1 MAIKAKKSQPLSGL
15 GELRVLRQDSDLN
28 YDVQIAIM
36 RSGLND
42 NNWDYRNVGVYANT
56 FRGTPILC
64 AYLPTGKIGD
74 GHNMETVVGPDG
86 KKRYR
91 FTGPTAERIVGMIYD
106 TDDAVWTEKWDG
118 ETWAYARGKLWRF
131 YNPELVDKI
140 ARQGRMEVS
149 AETNVEEAQKAADR
163 EIYTKWHG
171 LGVTILGDDV
181 APAIPGANIKAL
193 ESMQE
198 AFKQMQLRAAAYHNK
213 PQNHTQKGVNNL
225 NSMNNAPLLEEM
237 QAKFKGY
244 TILNMTEKGER
255 LLMLDGKGRACTYQF
270 NESDHGVI
278 IPDRMSYATLTCQHS
293 FEDGVA
299 LDVDVMSMLAA
310 ATKEATETCAA
321 LESENE
327 TLKTQNAEQKSR
339 IEAMEKEE
347 MARRVQAAKAAVECA
362 AREACECMEGVPEDL
377 TKGIMEKIEAG
388 EYTSKMN
395 ADGKWVGDQEAVKDL
410 KAMLGDLALQKS
422 KEAMNAAQK
431 KFAWETDM
439 VKNNS
444 AVNSYEAT
452 LARVTRR

>member
-1 MAIKAKKSQPLSGL
+1 MAIKVKSQEPVSGL

-36 RSGLND
+36 RSGLNE
-42 NNWDYRNVGVYANT
+42 NGWDYRNVGVYAKT

-106 TDDAVWTEKWDG
+106 ADDAVWTEEQDG
-118 ETWAYARGKLWRF
+118 ETWAFARGKLWRF

-140 ARQGRMEVS
+140 AKQGRMEVS
-149 AETNVEEAQKAADR
+149 AETNVEKAQQASDR

-198 AFKQMQLRAAAYHNK
+198 AFKQMQLRAAAYHPK
-213 PQNHTQKGVNNL
+213 PQVEKQKGVKSL
-225 NSMNNAPLLEEM
+225 NAMSNAPLLEKM
-237 QAKFKGY
+237 QEKFKGY

-255 LLMLDGKGRACTYQF
+255 LLMLDDKGRVCTYQF
-270 NESDHGVI
+270 QETDHGVI

-293 FEDGVA
+293 FEDGVS
-299 LDVDVMSMLAA
+299 LDVDVMSMLAD
-310 ATKEATETCAA
+310 ATREANEGRAA
-321 LESENE
+321 LESEVA
-327 TLKTQNAEQKSR
+327 TLKAQNAEQKSQ
-339 IEAMEKEE
+339 IEAMEKAEL
-347 MARRVQAAKAAVECA
+347 ARRVQAAKDAVECA
-362 AREACECMEGVPEDL
+362 AKEAAECMADMPTDM

-388 EYTSKMN
+388 EYTSKMS
-395 ADGKWVGDQEAVKDL
+395 ADGKWIGAEEAVKDL
-410 KAMLGDLALQKS
+410 KAMLGDFALQKS
-422 KEAMNAAQK
+422 KEAMNAANK
-431 KFAWETDM
+431 KFIWEGGTI
-439 VKNNS
+439 KNNS
-444 AVNSYEAT
+444 AEDGFAAT
-452 LARVTRR
+452 VARLTK

>member
-1 MAIKAKKSQPLSGL
+1 MAIKTKKQEPVSGL

-36 RSGLND
+36 RSGLNE
-42 NNWDYRNVGVYANT
+42 NGWDYRNVGVYAKT

-106 TDDAVWTEKWDG
+106 TDDAVWTEEQDG
-118 ETWAYARGKLWRF
+118 ETWAFARGKLWRF

-149 AETNVEEAQKAADR
+149 AETNVEKAQQASDR

-198 AFKQMQLRAAAYHNK
+198 AFKQMQLRAAAYHPK
-213 PQNHTQKGVNNL
+213 PQNSKQKGVKNL
-225 NSMNNAPLLEEM
+225 NAMSNAPLLEKM
-237 QAKFKGY
+237 QEKFKGY
-244 TILNMTEKGER
+244 TILNMTDKGER
-255 LLMLDGKGRACTYQF
+255 LLMLDEKGRACTYQF
-270 NESDHGVI
+270 NEADHGVV
-278 IPDRMSYATLTCQHS
+278 IPDRMSYAALTCQHT
-293 FEDGVA
+293 FEDGTA
-299 LDVDVMSMLAA
+299 LDVDVMSMLST
-310 ATKEATETCAA
+310 ATKEANDRCTA
-321 LESENE
+321 LEGENE
-327 TLKTQNAEQKSR
+327 TLKTQNAEQKSQ
-339 IEAMEKEE
+339 IEAMEKAELT
-347 MARRVQAAKAAVECA
+347 RRVQEAKKAVECA
-362 AREACECMEGVPEDL
+362 AKEAAECMADMPADM

-388 EYTSKMN
+388 EYTSKMS
-395 ADGKWVGDQEAVKDL
+395 ADGKWIGAEEAVKDL
-410 KAMLGDLALQKS
+410 KAMLGDFALQKS
-422 KEAMNAAQK
+422 KEAMNAANK
-431 KFAWETDM
+431 KFIWEGGGI
-439 VKNNS
+439 KNNS
-444 AVNSYEAT
+444 ADDSYEST
-452 LARVTRR
+452 LARLTK

>member
-1 MAIKAKKSQPLSGL
+1 MAIKTKKQEPISGL

-36 RSGLND
+36 RSGLNE
-42 NNWDYRNVGVYANT
+42 NGWDYRNVGVYAKT

-106 TDDAVWTEKWDG
+106 ADDAVWTEEQSG
-118 ETWAYARGKLWRF
+118 ETWAFARGKLWRF

-140 ARQGRMEVS
+140 AKQGRMGVS
-149 AETNVEEAQKAADR
+149 AETNVEKAQKASDR

-198 AFKQMQLRAAAYHNK
+198 AFKQMQLRAAAYHPK
-213 PQNHTQKGVNNL
+213 PQVEKQKGVKSL
-225 NSMNNAPLLEEM
+225 NAMSNAPLLEKM
-237 QAKFKGY
+237 QEKFKGY

-255 LLMLDGKGRACTYQF
+255 LLMLDDKGRVCTYQF
-270 NESDHGVI
+270 QETDHGVI

-293 FEDGVA
+293 FEDGVS
-299 LDVDVMSMLAA
+299 LDVDVMSMLAD
-310 ATKEATETCAA
+310 ATREANEGRAA
-321 LESENE
+321 LESEVA
-327 TLKTQNAEQKSR
+327 TLKAQNAEQKSQ
-339 IEAMEKEE
+339 IEAMEKAEL
-347 MARRVQAAKAAVECA
+347 ARRVQAAKDAVECA
-362 AREACECMEGVPEDL
+362 AKEAAECMADMPTDM

-388 EYTSKMN
+388 EYTSKMS
-395 ADGKWVGDQEAVKDL
+395 ADGKWIGAEEAVKDL
-410 KAMLGDLALQKS
+410 KAMLGDFALQKS
-422 KEAMNAAQK
+422 KEAMNAANK
-431 KFAWETDM
+431 KFIWEGGTI
-439 VKNNS
+439 KNNS
-444 AVNSYEAT
+444 ADDSFEAT
-452 LARVTRR
+452 VARLTR

>member
-1 MAIKAKKSQPLSGL
+1 MAIKTKKQEPVSGL

-36 RSGLND
+36 RSGLNE
-42 NNWDYRNVGVYANT
+42 NGWDYRNVGVYAKT

-106 TDDAVWTEKWDG
+106 ADDAVWTEEQNG
-118 ETWAYARGKLWRF
+118 ETWAFARGKLWRF

-140 ARQGRMEVS
+140 AKQGRMEVS
-149 AETNVEEAQKAADR
+149 AETNVEKAQKASDR

-198 AFKQMQLRAAAYHNK
+198 TFKQMQLRAAAYHPK
-213 PQNHTQKGVNNL
+213 PQVEKQKGVKSL
-225 NSMNNAPLLEEM
+225 NAMSNAPLLEKM
-237 QAKFKGY
+237 QEKFKGY

-255 LLMLDGKGRACTYQF
+255 LLMLDDKGRVCTYQF
-270 NESDHGVI
+270 QETDHGVI

-293 FEDGVA
+293 FEDGVS
-299 LDVDVMSMLAA
+299 LDVDVMSMLAD
-310 ATKEATETCAA
+310 ATKEANEGRAA
-321 LESENE
+321 LESEVA
-327 TLKTQNAEQKSR
+327 TLKAQNAEQKSQ
-339 IEAMEKEE
+339 IEAMEKAEL
-347 MARRVQAAKAAVECA
+347 ARRVQAAKDAVECA
-362 AREACECMEGVPEDL
+362 AKEAAECMADMPTDM

-388 EYTSKMN
+388 EYTSKMS
-395 ADGKWVGDQEAVKDL
+395 ADGKWIGAEEAVKDL
-410 KAMLGDLALQKS
+410 KAMLGDFALQKS
-422 KEAMNAAQK
+422 KEAMNAATK
-431 KFAWETDM
+431 KFIWEGGTI
-439 VKNNS
+439 KNNS
-444 AVNSYEAT
+444 ADDSFEAT
-452 LARVTRR
+452 VARLTR

>member
-1 MAIKAKKSQPLSGL
+1 MAIKTKKQEPVSGL

-36 RSGLND
+36 RSGLNE
-42 NNWDYRNVGVYANT
+42 NGWDYRNVGVYAKT

-106 TDDAVWTEKWDG
+106 ADDAVWTEEQNG
-118 ETWAYARGKLWRF
+118 ETWAFARGKLWRF

-140 ARQGRMEVS
+140 AKQGRMEVS
-149 AETNVEEAQKAADR
+149 AETNVEKAQKASDR

-198 AFKQMQLRAAAYHNK
+198 AFKQMQLRAAAYHPK
-213 PQNHTQKGVNNL
+213 PQVEKQKGVKSL
-225 NSMNNAPLLEEM
+225 NAMSNAPLLEKM
-237 QAKFKGY
+237 QEKFKGY

-255 LLMLDGKGRACTYQF
+255 LLMLDDKGRVCTYQF
-270 NESDHGVI
+270 QETDHGVI

-293 FEDGVA
+293 FEDGVS
-299 LDVDVMSMLAA
+299 LDVDVMSMLAD
-310 ATKEATETCAA
+310 ATKEANEGRAA
-321 LESENE
+321 LESEVA
-327 TLKTQNAEQKSR
+327 TLKAQNAEQKSQ
-339 IEAMEKEE
+339 IEAMEKAEL
-347 MARRVQAAKAAVECA
+347 ARRVQAAKDAVECA
-362 AREACECMEGVPEDL
+362 AKEAAECMADMPTDM

-388 EYTSKMN
+388 EYTSKMS
-395 ADGKWVGDQEAVKDL
+395 ADGKWIGAEEAVKDL
-410 KAMLGDLALQKS
+410 KAMLGDFALQKS
-422 KEAMNAAQK
+422 KEAMNAATK
-431 KFAWETDM
+431 KFIWEGGTI
-439 VKNNS
+439 KNNS
-444 AVNSYEAT
+444 ADDSFEAT
-452 LARVTRR
+452 VARLTR

>member
-1 MAIKAKKSQPLSGL
+1 MAIKTKKQEPFNGL

-28 YDVQIAIM
+28 YEVQIAIM

-42 NNWDYRNVGVYANT
+42 NKWDYRNVGMYAKT

-106 TDDAVWTEKWDG
+106 TADAVWTEEQNG
-118 ETWAYARGKLWRF
+118 ETWAFARGKLWRF

-149 AETNVEEAQKAADR
+149 AETNVEKAQKADDR

-213 PQNHTQKGVNNL
+213 PQNHTKKGVKKL
-225 NSMNNAPLLEEM
+225 NAMSNAPLLEKM
-237 QAKFKGY
+237 QEKFKGY
-244 TILNMTEKGER
+244 TILNMTDGGER
-255 LLMLDGKGRACTYQF
+255 LLMLDDKGRACTYQF
-270 NESDHGVI
+270 NEADHGVV
-278 IPDRMSYATLTCQHS
+278 IPDRMAYATLTCQHS

-299 LDVDVMSMLAA
+299 LDVDVMAMLAS
-310 ATKEATETCAA
+310 ATKEANDSRAA
-321 LESENE
+321 LESELE

-339 IEAMEKEE
+339 IEAMEKAEL
-347 MARRVQAAKAAVECA
+347 ARRVQAAKDAVECA
-362 AREACECMEGVPEDL
+362 AKEAAECMADMPTDM

-388 EYTSKMN
+388 EYTSKVN
-395 ADGKWVGDQEAVKDL
+395 ADGQWIGAEEAVKDL
-410 KAMLGDLALQKS
+410 KAMLGDFALQKS
-422 KEAMNAAQK
+422 KEAMNAANK
-431 KFAWETDM
+431 KFIWEDGT

-444 AVNSYEAT
+444 ADDSFAAT
-452 LARVTRR
+452 VARLTK